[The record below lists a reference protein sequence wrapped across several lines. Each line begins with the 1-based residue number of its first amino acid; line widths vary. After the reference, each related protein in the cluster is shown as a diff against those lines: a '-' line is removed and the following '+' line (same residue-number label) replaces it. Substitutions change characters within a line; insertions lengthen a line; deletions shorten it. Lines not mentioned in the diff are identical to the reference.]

1 MDQKRAPE
9 KVPVTSEGFV
19 RLKKEL
25 EDLVEVKRPEII
37 FQVADARSH
46 GDLRENA
53 AYDAARQDQAMIEKR
68 IADLENMLRNV
79 EVVEGAEPGKTD
91 GQIRLGSQ
99 VVVDFGGD
107 EEKYTVVGAIEAKP
121 TMGLI
126 STESP
131 IGKALLGRKAGDK
144 TEVQTPG
151 GVTTILI
158 KEVS

>member
-1 MDQKRAPE
+1 MDQK

-25 EDLVEVKRPEII
+25 KELVEVKRPEII

-79 EVVEGAEPGKTD
+79 EVVEEPAPGSKN
-91 GQIRLGSQ
+91 GVIRLGSQ

-107 EEKYTVVGAIEAKP
+107 EERYTVVGAIEAKP
-121 TMGLI
+121 TLGLI

-131 IGKALLGRKAGDK
+131 IGKALLGKKAGDRA
-144 TEVQTPG
+144 EVQTPG
-151 GVTTILI
+151 GVTSVLI

>member
-1 MDQKRAPE
+1 MDQGRIQ
-9 KVPVTSEGFV
+9 VTSEGFV

-25 EDLVEVKRPEII
+25 EELVDVKRPEVIA
-37 FQVADARSH
+37 QVADARSH

-53 AYDAARQDQAMIEKR
+53 GYEAARLDQAMIEKR
-68 IADLENMLRNV
+68 ISDLENMLRNADV
-79 EVVEGAEPGKTD
+79 LEAPEDGAGN
-91 GQIRLGSQ
+91 GVIRLGSQ
-99 VVVDFGGD
+99 VTVDFGGD

-131 IGKALLGRKAGDK
+131 IGKALIGKKAGDRA
-144 TEVQTPG
+144 EVSTPG
-151 GVTTILI
+151 GITTVVI

>member
-1 MDQKRAPE
+1 ME
-9 KVPVTSEGFV
+9 KTRVQVTSDGFI

-25 EDLVEVKRPEII
+25 QELIDVKRPEII
-37 FQVADARSH
+37 AQVADARSH

-68 IADLENMLRNV
+68 ISELENMLRNV
-79 EVVEGAEPGKTD
+79 EVLEDAEAGADTGI
-91 GQIRLGSQ
+91 IRLGSQ
-99 VVVDFGGD
+99 VVVDFEGD
-107 EEKYTVVGAIEAKP
+107 EERYTVVGAIEAKP

-131 IGKALLGRKAGDK
+131 IGRVLIGKRAGD
-144 TEVQTPG
+144 TAQVQTPG
-151 GVTTILI
+151 GMTTLKI

>member
-1 MDQKRAPE
+1 MDQKR
-9 KVPVTSEGFV
+9 VPVTSEGFV

-25 EDLVEVKRPEII
+25 EELVEIKRPEIVA
-37 FQVADARSH
+37 QVADARSH

-53 AYDAARQDQAMIEKR
+53 AYDAARQDQQMNEKR
-68 IADLENMLRNV
+68 IHDLENMLRNV
-79 EVVEGAEPGKTD
+79 EVVEESASSD
-91 GQIRLGSQ
+91 GVIRLGSK

-107 EEKYTVVGAIEAKP
+107 EERYTVVGAIEAKP

-131 IGKALLGRKAGDK
+131 IGKALFGKKAGDRA
-144 TEVQTPG
+144 EVHAPG
-151 GVTTILI
+151 GVTNLMI

>member
-1 MDQKRAPE
+1 MDQKR
-9 KVPVTSEGFV
+9 VPVTSEGFV

-25 EDLVEVKRPEII
+25 QELIEIKRPEII
-37 FQVADARSH
+37 AQVADARSH

-68 IADLENMLRNV
+68 INDLENMLRNV
-79 EVVEGAEPGKTD
+79 EVVEETIGANGV
-91 GQIRLGSQ
+91 IRLGSQ
-99 VVVDFGGD
+99 VVVDFDGD
-107 EEKYTVVGAIEAKP
+107 EERYTVVGAIEAKP

-131 IGKALLGRKAGDK
+131 IGKALIGKKAGDRA
-144 TEVQTPG
+144 EVHAPG
-151 GVTTILI
+151 GITSIVI

>member
-1 MDQKRAPE
+1 MSMDQKR
-9 KVPVTSEGFV
+9 VPVTSEGFV

-25 EDLVEVKRPEII
+25 QELIEVKRPEII
-37 FQVADARSH
+37 AQVADARSH

-79 EVVEGAEPGKTD
+79 EVVEDADPGETN
-91 GQIRLGSQ
+91 GEIRLGSQ